1 MSTLRAGTLRD
12 RITIQR
18 KTGAKDAWNTPQ
30 TTGWEDHAKVWAR
43 VEHLSGLAAIKADAD
58 TSIVKA
64 SIRIRWRT
72 DITADMRVLFSGRV
86 YEIYAVQPGATREH
100 VDLVCK
106 LIQGKQP

>member
-18 KTGAKDAWNTPQ
+18 KTGGVNEWDEPLPD
-30 TTGWEDHAKVWAR
+30 GWEEHAKVWAR

-64 SIRIRWRT
+64 SMRIRWRT
-72 DITADMRVLFSGRV
+72 DVNAGMRVLFSGKT
-86 YEIYAVQPGATREH
+86 YDIDAVQPGATREY

-106 LIQGKQP
+106 LVT